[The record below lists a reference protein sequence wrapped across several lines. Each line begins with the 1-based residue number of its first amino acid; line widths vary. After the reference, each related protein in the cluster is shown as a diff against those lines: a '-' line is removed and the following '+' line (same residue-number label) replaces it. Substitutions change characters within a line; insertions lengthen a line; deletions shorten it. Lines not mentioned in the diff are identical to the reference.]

1 MRPWAA
7 LVVLL
12 CGTFLA
18 NLDVFI
24 VVVAMPALERDLGA
38 DGGQQQLVLAGYQLV
53 YALGLAA
60 GGRLGDAL
68 GPLRVFGLGMAVFT
82 GASVACGAAPVTAVL
97 VVARMVQGAGTA
109 LMVPQVYRAAQTLFT
124 GAAQRRAYAA
134 IGAVMGLGAIGGQ
147 LLGGWLL
154 SADVLGLGWR
164 AVFLV
169 NVPVGVLALTLLPWA
184 AGVRRPVPH
193 GVRSPVRH
201 LVWHRVR
208 RPVRHGPVRADLP
221 GIGLAAGALGLFV
234 VPLVAGGAAGMVW
247 WGPACLAAS
256 VPVAACFLRHER
268 ALDERG
274 GAPLVPPVLLGLG
287 GFRHGIALI
296 VLVNCGLSA
305 FVLTLGL
312 LLQRGFDWSPL
323 ATGAGMAPA
332 AVAFAAGSL
341 LAPRL
346 ARGAETRLLVLASIA
361 ATASYAGCAAASL
374 GDDPRLLIGAVCAV
388 GAALGLCVTPA
399 LSVTLRTVPDTV
411 AGAASGVVATAQQL
425 GAALGVCVFG
435 FLFFA
440 QVRATAD
447 VVGAFAVTT
456 AALTTTSAAA
466 GVLARDLPRAAAPAG
481 RHEHAPGTPTGDLR
495 M

>member
-68 GPLRVFGLGMAVFT
+68 GTLRVFGLGMAVFT
-82 GASVACGAAPVTAVL
+82 GASVVCGVAPTTAVL

-109 LMVPQVYRAAQTLFT
+109 LMVPQVYRAARTLFT

-184 AGVRRPVPH
+184 AGCP
-193 GVRSPVRH
+193 
-201 LVWHRVR
+201 

-234 VPLVAGGAAGMVW
+234 VPLVAGGAGGMVW

-256 VPVAACFLRHER
+256 VPVGACFLRHER
-268 ALDERG
+268 ALEARG
-274 GAPLVPPVLLGLG
+274 GSPLVPPRLLRLD
-287 GFRHGIALI
+287 GFRRGIALI
-296 VLVNCGLSA
+296 ILINCGLSA
-305 FVLTLGL
+305 FVLMLGL
-312 LLQRGFDWSPL
+312 LLQRGLDWSPL
-323 ATGAGMAPA
+323 ATGLGMAPA
-332 AVAFAAGSL
+332 AVAFAGGSL

-346 ARGAETRLLVLASIA
+346 ARGAEPRLLVLASLA
-361 ATASYAGCAAASL
+361 ATAGYAGCAATAL
-374 GDDPRLLIGAVCAV
+374 GTDPRLLIGAVCAV

-399 LSVTLRTVPDTV
+399 LSVTLRTVPDAV
-411 AGAASGVVATAQQL
+411 AGAASGVVSTAQQL

-481 RHEHAPGTPTGDLR
+481 LREDVPGSPAPRDLP

>member
-38 DGGQQQLVLAGYQLV
+38 DGSQQQLVLAGYQLV

-68 GPLRVFGLGMAVFT
+68 GSLRVFGLGMAVFT
-82 GASVACGAAPVTAVL
+82 AASVVCGAAPTTAVL
-97 VVARMVQGAGTA
+97 VLARLFQGAGTA
-109 LMVPQVYRAAQTLFT
+109 LMVPQVYRAARTLFT

-184 AGVRRPVPH
+184 AGGHP
-193 GVRSPVRH
+193 
-201 LVWHRVR
+201 RVR
-208 RPVRHGPVRADLP
+208 REPVRADLP
-221 GIGLAAGALGLFV
+221 GLGLAAAALGLFT
-234 VPLVAGGAAGMVW
+234 VPLVAGGTGGMVW

-268 ALDERG
+268 ALDARG
-274 GAPLVPPVLLGLG
+274 GSPLVPPLLLGLD
-287 GFRHGIALI
+287 GFRRGIVLI
-296 VLVNCGLSA
+296 VLVNCGLAA
-305 FVLTLGL
+305 FVLMLGL
-312 LLQRGFDWSPL
+312 LLQKGLRWSPL
-323 ATGAGMAPA
+323 ATGAGMVPA

-341 LAPRL
+341 IAPRL
-346 ARGAETRLLVLASIA
+346 ARGAEARLLVLASLA
-361 ATASYAGCAAASL
+361 ATAGYAGCAVSAL
-374 GDDPRLLIGAVCAV
+374 GTDPRWLLGAVCAV
-388 GAALGLCVTPA
+388 GGALGLCVTPA
-399 LSVTLRTVPDTV
+399 LSVTLRTVPEPV
-411 AGAASGVVATAQQL
+411 AGAASGVVSTAQQL
-425 GAALGVCVFG
+425 GAALGVCVYG

-447 VVGAFAVTT
+447 VVAAFAVTT
-456 AALTTTSAAA
+456 TALTTTSAAA
-466 GVLARDLPRAAAPAG
+466 AVLARGLPPAATPAGLPEDAVDVPATRDLP
-481 RHEHAPGTPTGDLR
+481 

>member
-38 DGGQQQLVLAGYQLV
+38 DGGQQQLLLAGYQLV
-53 YALGLAA
+53 YALGLAV

-68 GPLRVFGLGMAVFT
+68 GSLRVFGLGMAVFT
-82 GASVACGAAPVTAVL
+82 GASAACGAAPTTGVL
-97 VVARMVQGAGTA
+97 VVARLVQGAGTA

-124 GAAQRRAYAA
+124 GAARRRAYAA

-154 SADVLGLGWR
+154 SADVLGLDWR

-169 NVPVGVLALTLLPWA
+169 NVPVGALALTLLPWA
-184 AGVRRPVPH
+184 AGGRP
-193 GVRSPVRH
+193 PVRD
-201 LVWHRVR
+201 
-208 RPVRHGPVRADLP
+208 GPVRADLP
-221 GIGLAAGALGLFV
+221 GVGLAAAALGLFT
-234 VPLVAGGAAGMVW
+234 VPLVAGGAGGMVW

-256 VPVAACFLRHER
+256 VPVAGCFLRHER
-268 ALDERG
+268 ALDARG
-274 GAPLVPPVLLGLG
+274 GSPLVPPRLLRLA
-287 GFRHGIALI
+287 GFRRGIALI
-296 VLVNCGLSA
+296 VLINCGLAA
-305 FVLTLGL
+305 FVLMLGL
-312 LLQRGFDWSPL
+312 LLQKGLRWSPL
-323 ATGAGMAPA
+323 ATGAGMVPA

-341 LAPRL
+341 IAPRL
-346 ARGAETRLLVLASIA
+346 ARGAEARLLVLASLA
-361 ATASYAGCAAASL
+361 ATAGYAGCAVSAL
-374 GDDPRLLIGAVCAV
+374 GDDPRHLLGAVSAA
-388 GAALGLCVTPA
+388 GGALGLCVTPA
-399 LSVTLRTVPDTV
+399 LSLTLRTVPGPV
-411 AGAASGVVATAQQL
+411 AGAASGVVSTAQQL

-447 VVGAFAVTT
+447 VVAAFAVTT
-456 AALTTTSAAA
+456 TALTTTSAAA
-466 GVLARDLPRAAAPAG
+466 AVLARGLPPEAAPAG
-481 RHEHAPGTPTGDLR
+481 RPQDARGATAPRDVP

>member
-1 MRPWAA
+1 MSQSSRTVLGDRLEVPPVRPWAA

-38 DGGQQQLVLAGYQLV
+38 GGGQQQLVLAGYQLV

-68 GPLRVFGLGMAVFT
+68 GCLRVFGLGMAVFT
-82 GASVACGAAPVTAVL
+82 CASVVCGAAPTTAVL
-97 VVARMVQGAGTA
+97 VAARLFQGAGTA
-109 LMVPQVYRAAQTLFT
+109 LMVPQVYRAAQTLFS

-184 AGVRRPVPH
+184 ASGHPPVQ
-193 GVRSPVRH
+193 R
-201 LVWHRVR
+201 
-208 RPVRHGPVRADLP
+208 GPVRADLP
-221 GIGLAAGALGLFV
+221 GLGLAAAALGLFT
-234 VPLVAGGAAGMVW
+234 VPLVAGGTGGMLW

-256 VPVAACFLRHER
+256 VPVACCFLRHER
-268 ALDERG
+268 ALDARG
-274 GAPLVPPVLLGLG
+274 GSPLVPPQLLRPA
-287 GFRHGIALI
+287 GFRRGIVLI
-296 VLVNCGLSA
+296 VLINCGLAA
-305 FVLTLGL
+305 FVLMLGL
-312 LLQRGFDWSPL
+312 LLQKGLRWSPL
-323 ATGAGMAPA
+323 ATGAGLVPA
-332 AVAFAAGSL
+332 AVAFACGSL

-346 ARGAETRLLVLASIA
+346 ARGAEVRLLFLASLA
-361 ATASYAGCAAASL
+361 ATAGYAACAVGAL
-374 GDDPRLLIGAVCAV
+374 GDDPRQLLAAVCAV
-388 GAALGLCVTPA
+388 GGALGLCVTPA
-399 LSVTLRTVPDTV
+399 LSVTLRTVPEPV
-411 AGAASGVVATAQQL
+411 AGAASGVVSTAQQL

-447 VVGAFAVTT
+447 VVAAFAVTT
-456 AALTTTSAAA
+456 TALTTTSAAA
-466 GVLARDLPRAAAPAG
+466 AVLARGLPRATAPAG
-481 RHEHAPGTPTGDLR
+481 PPEDAAGAPVPRDLTQ
-495 M
+495 

>member
-24 VVVAMPALERDLGA
+24 VVVAMPALEADLGA

-53 YALGLAA
+53 YALGLAV

-68 GPLRVFGLGMAVFT
+68 GSLRVFGAGLAVFT
-82 GASVACGAAPVTAVL
+82 AASAACGAAPSTAFL
-97 VVARMVQGAGTA
+97 VVARLFQGAGTA
-109 LMVPQVYRAAQTLFT
+109 FMVPQVYRAAQTLFT
-124 GAAQRRAYAA
+124 GRAQRRAYAA

-154 SADVLGLGWR
+154 SADTLGLGWR

-169 NVPVGVLALTLLPWA
+169 NVPVGVLALTVLPWA
-184 AGVRRPVPH
+184 AGGRRTAVP
-193 GVRSPVRH
+193 R
-201 LVWHRVR
+201 
-208 RPVRHGPVRADLP
+208 GPVRADLP
-221 GIGLAAGALGLFV
+221 GAGLAAAALGLFV
-234 VPLVAGGAAGMVW
+234 VPLVASGTGGMVW
-247 WGPACLAAS
+247 WGPACLVAS

-268 ALDERG
+268 ALDARG
-274 GAPLVPPVLLGLG
+274 GSPLVPPALLKLD
-287 GFRHGIALI
+287 GFRRGIAVI

-305 FVLTLGL
+305 YVLMLGL
-312 LLQRGFDWSPL
+312 LLQTGLHWSPL
-323 ATGAGMAPA
+323 DTGAGMVPA

-346 ARGAETRLLVLASIA
+346 ARGAEPRLLALAAFA
-361 ATASYAGCAAASL
+361 ATAGYAACAVSAL
-374 GDDPRLLIGAVCAV
+374 GADTGRLLGTVCAV

-399 LSVTLRTVPDTV
+399 LSVTLRTVPGGI
-411 AGAASGVVATAQQL
+411 AGAASGVVSTAQQL

-435 FLFFA
+435 FVFFA
-440 QVRATAD
+440 QVRITAD

-466 GVLARDLPRAAAPAG
+466 GVLACGLPRAA
-481 RHEHAPGTPTGDLR
+481 GTPARTEDRAGAPEPRDLP